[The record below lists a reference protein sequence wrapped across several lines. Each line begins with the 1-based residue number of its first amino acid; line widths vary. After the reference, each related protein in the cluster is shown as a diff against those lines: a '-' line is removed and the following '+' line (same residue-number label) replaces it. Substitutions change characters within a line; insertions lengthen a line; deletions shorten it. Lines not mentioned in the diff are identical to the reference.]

1 MDRTAYTF
9 DTIQRLRLVTNPK
22 ELMTVLAGVGEQFGL
37 AKACAIASIPRAN
50 RNFAE
55 YCYAERW
62 PVGWH
67 ERYLERRYFG
77 DDPVIKRLRKTD
89 KPFAWHE
96 VPVNGETEKKAAG
109 IMNEAGEFHLRVGF
123 NVPIQTVKGD
133 LATVVFAGDRF
144 ELAQEDRPA
153 LLLISIYAHDRI
165 RELMGVRPIH
175 PRQQRPLTPR
185 EIEVLKWTAEGKT
198 LQDIADILEVSLP
211 TVQSHIANLCRKLDV
226 VTRAQATARAVRW
239 GILS

>member
-1 MDRTAYTF
+1 MDRTAFTF
-9 DTIQRLRLVTNPK
+9 DTIQRLRLVRNPK
-22 ELMTVLAGVGEQFGL
+22 ELMTVLAEVGEQFGF
-37 AKACAIASIPRAN
+37 AKACAIASVPRAN

-62 PVGWH
+62 PAGWH
-67 ERYLERRYFG
+67 ERYLERRYLG
-77 DDPVIKRLRKTD
+77 DDPVIKRLRQGGE
-89 KPFAWHE
+89 PFAWHE
-96 VPVNGETEKKAAG
+96 VAVVRDKDNKAAA
-109 IMNEAGEFHLRVGF
+109 IMGEAGEFELRAGF
-123 NVPIQTVKGD
+123 NVPIQAVKGE

-144 ELAQEDRPA
+144 DLAWEDRPA
-153 LLLISIYAHDRI
+153 LLLIAIYAHDKM
-165 RELMGVRPIH
+165 RELMGVRPMH
-175 PRQQRPLTPR
+175 PQQQRPLTPR

-198 LQDIADILEVSLP
+198 SQDIADILSVSLP

>member
-1 MDRTAYTF
+1 MDRTAFTF
-9 DTIQRLRLVTNPK
+9 DTIQRIRLVRNPK
-22 ELMTVLAGVGEQFGL
+22 ELMTILTEVGEQFGF

-62 PVGWH
+62 PAGWH
-67 ERYLERRYFG
+67 ERYLERRYLG
-77 DDPVIKRLRKTD
+77 DDPVIKRLRKAGE
-89 KPFAWHE
+89 PFAWHE
-96 VPVNGETEKKAAG
+96 IEEAGEKDKKATA
-109 IMNEAGEFHLRVGF
+109 IMNEAGEFELRVGF

-144 ELAQEDRPA
+144 ELAWEDRPA
-153 LLLISIYAHDRI
+153 LLLIAIYAHDRM
-165 RELMGVRPIH
+165 RELMGVRPMH
-175 PRQQRPLTPR
+175 PQQQRPLTPR

-198 LQDIADILEVSLP
+198 SQDIADILSVSLP

>member
-1 MDRTAYTF
+1 MDRTAFTF
-9 DTIQRLRLVTNPK
+9 DTIQRLRLVKNPK
-22 ELMTVLAGVGEQFGL
+22 ELMTVLAAVGEQFGF

-50 RNFAE
+50 RDFAE

-62 PVGWH
+62 PAGWH
-67 ERYLERRYFG
+67 ERYLERNYFG
-77 DDPVIKRLRKTD
+77 EDPVIKRLRKASE
-89 KPFAWHE
+89 PFAWHE
-96 VPVNGETEKKAAG
+96 MPAEGEKAQKATA
-109 IMNEAGEFHLRVGF
+109 IMNEAGEFELRAGF
-123 NVPIQTVKGD
+123 SVPIQTANGE

-144 ELAQEDRPA
+144 ELAREDRPA

-165 RELMGVRPIH
+165 RELMGVRPLH
-175 PRQQRPLTPR
+175 PQQQRPLTPR

-198 LQDIADILEVSLP
+198 SQDIADILSVSLP